1 MRLMKNTSSS
11 TILDDSTI
19 VAIATPVGVGAI
31 SIVRLSGEF
40 AYHIALKLT
49 HRASLKPRYAHLCQ
63 IYDENTAIDEAIVL
77 FFPKPHSYTTQDVCE
92 VQCHG
97 GISSAKGIVELCL
110 RLGARLASAGEFTK
124 RAFLGGRLDLAQTHA
139 IAGIIQSQSLEANKI
154 LMRQLKGE
162 LSEFVKVNRDKLLTL
177 LAFSE
182 VNIDYSEE
190 VEQDYIMQMQDS
202 LRELETCFK
211 QIYEAS
217 IMRLGVIEGY
227 TLSIIGKPNVG
238 KSSLLNAL
246 LMYERAIVSD
256 VEGTTRDTIEE
267 SLQINGV
274 IVRIVDTAGIHQ
286 SADKIEQI
294 GIAKTKE
301 ALDRSDVIIALF
313 DSSRAFDDKDKEIL
327 DLLSTHRDRHILFVL
342 TKSDLPLVFDRG
354 HLGKFIAQDSR
365 ASHILPESPLY
376 ISVESSGAKAVVE
389 ALKNVINTHSGES
402 SLILTSHYQ
411 LTSLKNV
418 LDSIVKA
425 YDVLN
430 LGELELFS
438 YHIRDCITALS
449 NITHP
454 YEDSQLLDKLFGTFC
469 LGK

>member
-11 TILDDSTI
+11 TILDASTI

-31 SIVRLSGEF
+31 SIVRLSGEL
-40 AYHIALKLT
+40 AYNIALKLT
-49 HRASLKPRYAHLCQ
+49 HRTSLKPRYAHLCQ
-63 IYDENTAIDEAIVL
+63 IYDEHTAIDEAIVL

-97 GISSAKGIVELCL
+97 GIVSARSILEVCL
-110 RLGARLASAGEFTK
+110 KLGARLANAGEFTK

-139 IAGIIQSQSLEANKI
+139 IAGIIQSQSLEANKV

-162 LSEFVKVNRDKLLTL
+162 LSEFVQTNREKLLTL

-202 LRELETCFK
+202 LRELESCFK
-211 QIYEAS
+211 DIYEAS
-217 IMRLGVIEGY
+217 VMRLGVIEGY
-227 TLSIIGKPNVG
+227 TLSIVGKPNVG

-267 SLQINGV
+267 SLQINGS
-274 IVRIVDTAGIHQ
+274 IVRIVDTAGIRQ

-294 GIAKTKE
+294 GIAKTKQ

-313 DSSRAFDDKDKEIL
+313 DSSRAFDEKDKEIL
-327 DLLSTHRDRHILFVL
+327 DLLSTHTDKHILLIL
-342 TKSDLPLVFDRG
+342 TKSDLPLVFERER
-354 HLGKFIAQDSR
+354 LSEFQAQN
-365 ASHILPESPLY
+365 LLQETPLY
-376 ISVESSGAKAVVE
+376 ISTESSGARVVIE
-389 ALKNVINTHSGES
+389 VLKNVIDTHSGGDC
-402 SLILTSHYQ
+402 LILTSRYQ
-411 LTSLKNV
+411 LESLKNV
-418 LDSIVKA
+418 LDSITKA

-449 NITHP
+449 HITHP

>member
-1 MRLMKNTSSS
+1 
-11 TILDDSTI
+11 
-19 VAIATPVGVGAI
+19 
-31 SIVRLSGEF
+31 
-40 AYHIALKLT
+40 
-49 HRASLKPRYAHLCQ
+49 
-63 IYDENTAIDEAIVL
+63 
-77 FFPKPHSYTTQDVCE
+77 
-92 VQCHG
+92 
-97 GISSAKGIVELCL
+97 
-110 RLGARLASAGEFTK
+110 
-124 RAFLGGRLDLAQTHA
+124 
-139 IAGIIQSQSLEANKI
+139 
-154 LMRQLKGE
+154 MRQLTGE
-162 LSEFVKVNRDKLLTL
+162 LREFVKTNREKLLTL

-190 VEQDYIMQMQDS
+190 VEQDYITQMQDS
-202 LRELETCFK
+202 LQELESCFK
-211 QIYEAS
+211 HIYEAS
-217 IMRLGVIEGY
+217 IMRLGVIQGY
-227 TLSIIGKPNVG
+227 TLSIVGKPNVG

-267 SLQINGV
+267 SLQIEGV
-274 IVRIVDTAGIHQ
+274 IVRIVDTAGIRQ
-286 SADKIEQI
+286 SPDAIEQI

-313 DSSRAFDDKDKEIL
+313 DSSRAFDEKDREIL
-327 DLLSTHRDRHILFVL
+327 DLLATHTDKHILLVL
-342 TKSDLPLVFDRG
+342 TKSDLPLAFDTKY
-354 HLGKFIAQDSR
+354 LSEFVAQNPNV
-365 ASHILPESPLY
+365 LQESPLY
-376 ISVESSGAKAVVE
+376 ISIESGGAKAVVE
-389 ALKNVINTHSGES
+389 SLKSIINTHSGGD

-411 LTSLKNV
+411 LESLKNV
-418 LDSIVKA
+418 LDSIAKA